1 VKPRNRALCLL
12 LLPLAAA
19 CHVPPKDPFLR
30 AERSLQRDDL
40 LRSLAAFDAV
50 PVAHP
55 RYPEARARASEVERR
70 IRRCHELI
78 LEALMLRGEW
88 RDREALAVL
97 HRAQEQWAGQ
107 PSLDQWIA
115 TTEQRLAM
123 FGDGAPQVAA
133 AIAPQQ
139 PPAVPHVEME
149 SVVSSGHRPEPI
161 VQVKV
166 DKPAVAPQP
175 VALVVEERAVAR
187 ATERAAE
194 PAPEP
199 SRATAERRVA
209 RDPAARE
216 RAPFVPRD
224 VVPSPPAPSDAEPV
238 RAPRSAPPT
247 GDDAVA
253 LGMVAAETRLA
264 RGELVE
270 AVADLIELLRQH
282 PDDRRVQRR
291 LAPLLNQRALL
302 RYGEGML
309 AQAVADWRRVL
320 QLEPDNESVRVMLEQ
335 ALGET
340 SRR

>member
-194 PAPEP
+194 
-199 SRATAERRVA
+199 
-209 RDPAARE
+209 